1 ERVLST
7 RIFDSSE
14 SSANKI
20 TIAGSVWASRSSSDS
35 VEYEMTGR
43 DSKAPMLILMHSHRN
58 SRLSMT
64 ATKPPGLPRRPHS
77 LIPSPIL
84 RGRDSTFAQDTATE
98 ASELLMRFPSL
109 ACGFRSLAA
118 LTRGSRAFTNL
129 HARVYGQN
137 HAVQCS
143 NSYAATTRAPGR

>member
-84 RGRDSTFAQDTATE
+84 RGRDSTFAQVPATE
-98 ASELLMRFPSL
+98 ASEFVIAVSPCKKRSDRWTKDRPLLLDS
-109 ACGFRSLAA
+109 A
-118 LTRGSRAFTNL
+118 LN
-129 HARVYGQN
+129 
-137 HAVQCS
+137 C
-143 NSYAATTRAPGR
+143 